1 MDTLTTVAR
10 ALSGLDPTDLVGG
23 DQEALADF
31 VADYFVDEQEK
42 SLEGKPQLLFCF
54 LCHPH

>member
-1 MDTLTTVAR
+1 MDTLTTVAQ
-10 ALSGLDPTDLVGG
+10 ALSGLDPTDLVVG

-31 VADYFVDEQEK
+31 VADYFVDEQQE
-42 SLEGKPQLLFCF
+42 SLEGKAQLLFRF